1 MDYCKKHKIDIVIRG
16 FRQSTDLQYESYIAQ
31 EYKKLNPSIKILLL
45 ETSTNVSS
53 TKVKKMIQK
62 SQDVS
67 HLIP

>member
-1 MDYCKKHKIDIVIRG
+1 
-16 FRQSTDLQYESYIAQ
+16 
-31 EYKKLNPSIKILLL
+31 L

-67 HLIP
+67 HLIPWKE